1 MEKFNIKI
9 NKKIIID
16 IKNKVKNFNWKKIK
30 DIESWDMGTNK
41 SHLEAICNHWI
52 SDYSWEKEEARIN
65 SFKNFKAKVNN
76 LDIHFIY
83 EKSKNKNAIPLLIS
97 HGWPGSIIE
106 FLRIIKPLTCPE
118 EFGIDKIFSFDV
130 VVPSL
135 PGFVFSDPPSIP
147 FGPRKIASLYNIL
160 MTKILG
166 YKSYLS
172 QGGDWGGAISSW
184 LGYDYENTCKGIH
197 LNIMIMRDK
206 NGPISKEEKKWEKE
220 FSKKQVLEE
229 GYRSLQSTKPQ
240 TLAYSMVDNPV
251 GVAAWI
257 IEKFYGWSDLR
268 KKEFLR
274 VYDVNDIIT
283 NIMLYLVTDSFNT
296 STWIYYGRR
305 LEGGRI
311 LNYDNKKVNVPTACA
326 LYPRE
331 FLMWPP
337 KSYADRL
344 YNIVQWNKFSE
355 GGHFAAMERPSDFL
369 NDIRKFSLF
378 FRK

>member
-1 MEKFNIKI
+1 MKKFNIKI
-9 NKKIIID
+9 NNKKIID

-30 DIESWDMGTNK
+30 DIQSWDMGTNK
-41 SHLEAICNHWI
+41 SHLEEICNHWI
-52 SDYSWEKEEARIN
+52 SDYSWEKEQTRIN

-76 LDIHFIY
+76 LNIHFIY

-118 EFGIDKIFSFDV
+118 EFGIDKNFSFDI
-130 VVPSL
+130 VVPSI
-135 PGFVFSDPPSIP
+135 PGFVFSDAPSIP

-160 MTKILG
+160 MTKVLG

-311 LNYDNKKVNVPTACA
+311 LNCNNKKVNVPTACA

>member
-1 MEKFNIKI
+1 
-9 NKKIIID
+9 
-16 IKNKVKNFNWKKIK
+16 
-30 DIESWDMGTNK
+30 
-41 SHLEAICNHWI
+41 
-52 SDYSWEKEEARIN
+52 
-65 SFKNFKAKVNN
+65 
-76 LDIHFIY
+76 
-83 EKSKNKNAIPLLIS
+83 
-97 HGWPGSIIE
+97 
-106 FLRIIKPLTCPE
+106 
-118 EFGIDKIFSFDV
+118 
-130 VVPSL
+130 
-135 PGFVFSDPPSIP
+135 
-147 FGPRKIASLYNIL
+147 
-160 MTKILG
+160 
-166 YKSYLS
+166 
-172 QGGDWGGAISSW
+172 
-184 LGYDYENTCKGIH
+184 
-197 LNIMIMRDK
+197 MRDK
-206 NGPISKEEKKWEKE
+206 NGPISKEERKWEKD
-220 FSKKQVLEE
+220 FNRKQVLEE
-229 GYRSLQSTKPQ
+229 GYRTLQSTKPQ